1 MKNLVVDVAV
11 KDAHLVIIGIKIQIK
26 KRNLEIIILY
36 IIISRFF
43 CVINYIKEI
52 SIRFYRYK

>member
-11 KDAHLVIIGIKIQIK
+11 KDAHLVIIAIKIQIK
-26 KRNLEIIILY
+26 KRNLEIIKFR